1 MGSPGIQGE
10 KGNDGNG
17 FHVTPDLQNKKV
29 INIDTPDDHKVD
41 DDYNTIVNDLKSAVK
56 KNISLK
62 NS

>member
-1 MGSPGIQGE
+1 MGPPGIQGE
-10 KGNDGNG
+10 RGNDGNG
-17 FHVTPDLQNKKV
+17 FHVAPDLQNKKV

-56 KNISLK
+56 KNISLT